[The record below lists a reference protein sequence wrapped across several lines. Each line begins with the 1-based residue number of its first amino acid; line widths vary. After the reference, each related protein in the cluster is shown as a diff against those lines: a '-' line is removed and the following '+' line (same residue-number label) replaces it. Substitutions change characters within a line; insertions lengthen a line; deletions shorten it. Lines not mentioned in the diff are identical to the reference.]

1 MNPQPPARAA
11 AVFAVIAAALLTA
24 ACSVSASPSE
34 SGDAPNAGGAAN
46 SPSAVA
52 WIQCVRSHGIPDFPG
67 PDSSGQILKVT
78 SGQQVGVSDSVFQAA
93 QSACEDLWPYRQAP
107 ALTAQEQRDYL
118 KAAACL
124 RSHGITNF
132 PDPTFSGGVVNFP
145 IPSSIDTGSP
155 QFTQA
160 RQTCAKLIPAGLAY
174 SGSGDGS

>member
-1 MNPQPPARAA
+1 MNSQPPARVAA
-11 AVFAVIAAALLTA
+11 AIAAALVTA
-24 ACSVSASPSE
+24 ACSVSASSPA

-52 WIQCVRSHGIPDFPG
+52 WIQCVRSHGIPEFPG
-67 PDSSGQILKVT
+67 PDGSGQIPKVS

-118 KAAACL
+118 KAAACM

-132 PDPTFSGGVVNFP
+132 PDPTFSGGGVNFP
-145 IPSSIDTGSP
+145 VPASIDTGSP

-160 RQTCAKLIPAGLAY
+160 RQTCEKLVPAGLRY